1 MQTFYRYA
9 IPALWLAWL
18 LCWGAAAM
26 GTKPTQRR
34 ESFASQLS
42 HVVPLAMGVALLATL
57 RVPFAWLSAPV
68 LPAGAVG
75 FWAGLALVVAG
86 LGLSIAGRAWLGG
99 NWSGTVTV
107 KLDHELIRSGPYRS
121 VRHPIYTGL
130 LLALLGSAIALRE
143 VRGFLGLALVALAF
157 LRKIAIE
164 ERFLIEQFGAAYDRY
179 RAEVPALLPMP
190 ERRR

>member
-130 LLALLGSAIALRE
+130 LLMALGTAMLEAHTAA
-143 VRGFLGLALVALAF
+143 FGLWAFIGLVLWIKLQA
-157 LRKIAIE
+157 E
-164 ERFLIEQFGAAYDRY
+164 ERLLTRHFPEAYPLY
-179 RAEVPALLPMP
+179 
-190 ERRR
+190 RRRVRALIPFLL